1 MNKESANLKM
11 KTVAQ
16 AMKSRMKLIKG
27 IIVALSIKVML
38 VNEKVS
44 AKKHRI
50 FRIVKTNNL
59 NKLLWTG
66 TELP

>member
-27 IIVALSIKVML
+27 IIVAISIKVML
-38 VNEKVS
+38 VNEKIS

-59 NKLLWTG
+59 NKLLCNII
-66 TELP
+66 

>member
-27 IIVALSIKVML
+27 IIVAISIKVML
-38 VNEKVS
+38 VNEKIS

-59 NKLLWTG
+59 NKLL
-66 TELP
+66 

>member
-59 NKLLWTG
+59 NKLL
-66 TELP
+66 